1 MKLLYIIFYFFA
13 LPRKL
18 WDLAEKTTRDQA
30 VINYLYPLISINAL
44 IALIG
49 EFIEKG
55 LERDSLQSALTQA
68 SFVAIAVFASYFIIT
83 HILYWSLTK
92 LFATPKPKQHVDIFV
107 AFSMTFVSLLR
118 VNNVL
123 FGEANEI
130 VYNVIY
136 FVISLFSWLSLSEGV
151 ERFLSIKPAIKC
163 FFLVFFSMS
172 LLFLIPE
179 GFIFLFN
186 YLSQLM
192 PS

>member
-44 IALIG
+44 IVLIG

-83 HILYWSLTK
+83 HILYWSLAK
-92 LFATPKPKQHVDIFV
+92 LFATPKPKQRVDIFV
-107 AFSMTFVSLLR
+107 AFSMTFVSLLKA
-118 VNNVL
+118 NNVL

-151 ERFLSIKPAIKC
+151 ERFLLIKPAIKC

-179 GFIFLFN
+179 GFISLFN